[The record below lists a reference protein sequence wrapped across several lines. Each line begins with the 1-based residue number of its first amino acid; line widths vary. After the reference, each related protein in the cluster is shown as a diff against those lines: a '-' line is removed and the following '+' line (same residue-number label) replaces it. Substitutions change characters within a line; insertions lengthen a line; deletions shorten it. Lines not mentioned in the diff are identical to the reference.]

1 MERSTQMN
9 QYKTFSDIK
18 DKAKEHLTG
27 RFNSAAIA
35 NMLPSLF
42 TSSITFSITMLFT
55 NIMTIIMMLQYG
67 DSTANAAGIAGF
79 TITSSILMYLVSQV
93 VGAIMG
99 VFNTGIA
106 LYFLNISCGRKAKI
120 THLFYGFQ
128 HIFKRSLTV
137 SAVSTLVNT
146 LCLLPYNIFL
156 ILYQTDGSA
165 TWLIYTAISLVLGA
179 LIYLPFSLSLS
190 QCHFLLLDFPKYSGS
205 EVIRLS
211 IRIMKGKK
219 LKLFL
224 LQLSFLPLHIL
235 GLLSFGV
242 GSLWVT
248 PYTNMTMALYFL
260 DIMNPASSTE
270 NSQ

>member
-1 MERSTQMN
+1 MN
-9 QYKTFSDIK
+9 HYKTFSDIK
-18 DKAKEHLTG
+18 DKAKGHLTG

-35 NMLPSLF
+35 NLLPSLF
-42 TSSITFSITMLFT
+42 TSSVTFSITMLFT
-55 NIMTIIMMLQYG
+55 NIMTIIMVLQYG
-67 DSTANAAGIAGF
+67 ENTVNTASVATF
-79 TITSSILMYLVSQV
+79 TIISSILIYLISQLI
-93 VGAIMG
+93 GAIMG

-106 LYFLNISCGRKAKI
+106 LYYLNISCGRKAKI
-120 THLFYGFQ
+120 SHLFYGFQ

-137 SAVSTLVNT
+137 SAVSTLINT
-146 LCLLPYNIFL
+146 LCLLPYNVFL
-156 ILYQTDGSA
+156 ILYQTNGS
-165 TWLIYTAISLVLGA
+165 TRWLICTLVTLVLGA
-179 LIYLPFSLSLS
+179 LIYLPFALSLS

-219 LKLFL
+219 FKLFL

-235 GLLSFGV
+235 GLLSFGI

-260 DIMNPASSTE
+260 DIMNPSGSTD
-270 NSQ
+270 NTAL

>member
-1 MERSTQMN
+1 MN
-9 QYKTFSDIK
+9 HYKTFSDIK

-35 NMLPSLF
+35 NLLPSLF
-42 TSSITFSITMLFT
+42 TSSVTFTISMLFT
-55 NIMTIIMMLQYG
+55 NITTIILMLQYG
-67 DSTANAAGIAGF
+67 DGAANIADIAGF
-79 TITSSILMYLVSQV
+79 TVISSILMYLVSQL

-120 THLFYGFQ
+120 NHLFYGFQ

-137 SAVSTLVNT
+137 STVSTLVNT
-146 LCLLPYNIFL
+146 LCLLPYNVFL
-156 ILYQTDGSA
+156 ILYQTNSST
-165 TWLIYTAISLVLGA
+165 TWLICTAVSLVLGG
-179 LIYLPFSLSLS
+179 LIYLPISLSLS

-211 IRIMKGKK
+211 MRIMKGKK

-235 GLLSFGV
+235 GLLSFGI

-260 DIMNPASSTE
+260 DIMNPTSNTE
-270 NSQ
+270 NLQ